1 MKNRR
6 VWLLISALAVL
17 TAILAAIHFA
27 TRDAVPEGT
36 LKIETSTLTLEV
48 TLSDLELT
56 EVKGSAV
63 NGKGEEKAIDA
74 QGILLSNLL
83 EQLQISGFERVT
95 AEADDAY
102 SASVSAAEIAA
113 PNKVYLI
120 TQEDSG
126 VQLMVFGDSNSK
138 RHVSGVVC
146 LKIQ

>member
-27 TRDAVPEGT
+27 TRDAVPEGAI
-36 LKIETSTLTLEV
+36 KIEASTLTLEV
-48 TLSDLELT
+48 TLSELELT

-120 TQEDSG
+120 TQEDGG

-146 LKIQ
+146 LKVQ